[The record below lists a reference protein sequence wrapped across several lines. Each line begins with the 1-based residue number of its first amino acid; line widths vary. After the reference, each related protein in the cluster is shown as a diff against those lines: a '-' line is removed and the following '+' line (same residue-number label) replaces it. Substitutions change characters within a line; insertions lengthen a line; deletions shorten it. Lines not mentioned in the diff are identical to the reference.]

1 MEDEK
6 RFKGYTV
13 IFQLATPHTG
23 LMWIYEIILSR
34 PSGRALSSSACK
46 RRSAARASLLVK

>member
-23 LMWIYEIILSR
+23 LMWIYGIILSR
-34 PSGRALSSSACK
+34 PRIIACK
-46 RRSAARASLLVK
+46 RQIFIT